1 MQCLLMA
8 CNLKCFANR
17 RQWSFEGLVLKR
29 IVSVLF
35 LCFSSAQ
42 GYAANCTEASGTIP
56 ISIDC
61 TQLEISGDSS
71 NVTVAAGVTVY
82 SSGTMAVKTPDA
94 VNVTI
99 TKNGT
104 ITADGNYGIRNTSS
118 GDIYNLTNN
127 GSIIAGAGGAG
138 NHGIRNGGTITSLS
152 NSGTISA
159 ATDRGITNLGG
170 PVRSWGTITNS
181 GSISAGED
189 FGIRND
195 GTIDS

>member
-1 MQCLLMA
+1 M
-8 CNLKCFANR
+8 KCFANR

-42 GYAANCTEASGTIP
+42 GYAANCTEASGTIT

-99 TKNGT
+99 TTNGT

-195 GTIDS
+195 GTIDL